1 MEELAYNLSE
11 YVRNVRKEKGLK
23 VKDVCNRCA
32 LSRSYINMIEAGLNP
47 KTKKPIVPSLETIVE
62 LSKGLDVPCL
72 ELLTS
77 IGFINQL
84 EDEQLLSYRQFIEE
98 VLVYKYSMLNMDF
111 KALPFETK
119 QRIID
124 EIDDFIG
131 FQTYKTLH
139 KDQ

>member
-11 YVRNVRKEKGLK
+11 YVKKMRKEKGLT
-23 VKDVCNRCA
+23 VKDLCERCN

-47 KTKKPIVPSLETIVE
+47 KTKKPIVPSLETIIE
-62 LSKGLDVPCL
+62 LSKGLDISCI

-77 IGFINQL
+77 IGFIDRF
-84 EDEQLLSYRQFIEE
+84 EDEKLLSYRQLIEE
-98 VLVYKYSMLNMDF
+98 VLVYKFSRSNMDF

-119 QRIID
+119 QRMID
-124 EIDDFIG
+124 EMDEFID
-131 FQTYKTLH
+131 FQAYKMTR